1 MSANTSTV
9 LRQTQPRFE
18 YTYFVMTAA
27 EELWAGREMHSFEK
41 IDDDWGGRYILAR
54 RMTWRSASMG
64 SNTVYVSTMSTSS
77 NLDIAPHD
85 VGEQSLVAFVA
96 QGWAHFTILFGDA
109 VIHEVVCTLTTQ
121 CLRSLALKLGPA

>member
-1 MSANTSTV
+1 MSANTTTV

-18 YTYFVMTAA
+18 YTYFIMTAA

-64 SNTVYVSTMSTSS
+64 SNTLCVST
-77 NLDIAPHD
+77 HD
-85 VGEQSLVAFVA
+85 VGEQSLGAFVA
-96 QGWAHFTILFGDA
+96 QGWAHFSILFGDA